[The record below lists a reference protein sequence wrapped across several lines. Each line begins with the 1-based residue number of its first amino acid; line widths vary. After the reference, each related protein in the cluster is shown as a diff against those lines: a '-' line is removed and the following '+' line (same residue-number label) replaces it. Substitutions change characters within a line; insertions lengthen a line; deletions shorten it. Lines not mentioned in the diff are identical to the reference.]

1 MCRSARFPHLAGDV
15 HPGSHRWPE
24 LWPWLLCRPLKFWAD
39 AAMEHRDFPRWPT
52 KKRAWH
58 DFFDTEKDEF
68 SIARDSSGFII
79 AQKEAQLMWRFDAV
93 LYQSAVCI
101 AAFKE
106 SSWQVSRIYPSC
118 YGHFRPQGSNWD
130 MSPLEL
136 VSRFLTR
143 FPSSLI
149 CFCRCV
155 MVGSISLPIHHFAKW
170 GQWEPSP
177 P

>member
-1 MCRSARFPHLAGDV
+1 MSLSQISTSGRRCSPRITPMTWALALTTMQATEILSRCGDGAQRF
-15 HPGSHRWPE
+15 S
-24 LWPWLLCRPLKFWAD
+24 PLTH
-39 AAMEHRDFPRWPT
+39 E
-52 KKRAWH
+52 KRAWH